1 MTSPTFF
8 QFAQI
13 LLNLILLTEPILQ
26 AGENWDI
33 HNTLDK
39 ENRFTP
45 FPKDHIQD
53 VKIPIFIYQIYF
65 DNIIRQLF
73 EDTIYVPLYV

>member
-1 MTSPTFF
+1 MLKIWLAQLFF

-13 LLNLILLTEPILQ
+13 LLNFTLLTEPILQ

-45 FPKDHIQD
+45 FPKDHI
-53 VKIPIFIYQIYF
+53 
-65 DNIIRQLF
+65 
-73 EDTIYVPLYV
+73 